1 MKTRRIA
8 KSSEAGT
15 GVKGLETASF
25 WNWEVSSAPYRR
37 VLSFLLENL
46 NVRGFTR
53 PFFLVTAYSENWLEA
68 RSNPGVERALK
79 KADMIVPDGVVLLAG
94 IDFLK
99 EKTGKFVP
107 DFIRGMEV
115 GRRVISG
122 VYANRTVQGVRLMED
137 LVRLMGENGGQ
148 VFLLG
153 GWNGVARRLAEKLK
167 VENEKLKVEWD
178 QGFVDINNQLPISTD
193 QIITKINEFK
203 PDILFVAFGRIKQEI
218 WIAQNLEKLKA
229 KLVIGVGSA
238 FDELAGEGPWAQPT
252 PEWVSSHGLKWLWR
266 VTKDPKHLK
275 RAWKAFPV
283 TAWKIFRS

>member
-1 MKTRRIA
+1 MKTSRKA

-15 GVKGLETASF
+15 GVKSLETASF

-68 RSNPGVERALK
+68 RSNPGFERALK
-79 KADMIVPDGVVLLAG
+79 KADMIVPDGVVLLAD

-178 QGFVDINNQLPISTD
+178 QGFVDINNQLPITTD
-193 QIITKINEFK
+193 QTHPSAGQVITKINEFK
-203 PDILFVAFGRIKQEI
+203 PDILFVAFGRFKQEI
-218 WIAQNLEKLKA
+218 GIAQKLEKRKA
-229 KLVIGVGSA
+229 KLVIEVGSA
-238 FDELAGEGPWAQPT
+238 FDELAGEGSWAKPT
-252 PEWVSSHGLKWLWR
+252 PEWVSSRGLKWLWR
-266 VTKDPKHLK
+266 
-275 RAWKAFPV
+275 
-283 TAWKIFRS
+283 

>member
-68 RSNPGVERALK
+68 RSNPGFERALK

-137 LVRLMGENGGQ
+137 LVNKDLTANGISIVDVGGIT
-148 VFLLG
+148 FLRYSRIFQRT
-153 GWNGVARRLAEKLK
+153 NEEEKNK
-167 VENEKLKVEWD
+167 M
-178 QGFVDINNQLPISTD
+178 
-193 QIITKINEFK
+193 
-203 PDILFVAFGRIKQEI
+203 
-218 WIAQNLEKLKA
+218 LEKLKRSEEA
-229 KLVIGVGSA
+229 GLEAEKKMKEKRKRTGLQKLKKKPINKN
-238 FDELAGEGPWAQPT
+238 E
-252 PEWVSSHGLKWLWR
+252 
-266 VTKDPKHLK
+266 
-275 RAWKAFPV
+275 
-283 TAWKIFRS
+283 